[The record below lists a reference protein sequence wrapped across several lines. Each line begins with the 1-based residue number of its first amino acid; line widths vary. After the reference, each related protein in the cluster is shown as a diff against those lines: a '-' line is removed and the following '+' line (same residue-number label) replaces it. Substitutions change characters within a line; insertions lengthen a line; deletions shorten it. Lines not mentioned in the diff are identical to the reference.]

1 MLTLALV
8 LLATLGPAVVAAT
21 AAVWVPTW
29 RQVTLLLLLPVTA
42 GLGLSGLLGM
52 SGWFVALLLIYL
64 SLLLAP
70 LVPFRKRWARVTMSG
85 AVLVTVLGWLVAAR
99 FAVEAVTWLAPHLV
113 SSLIG
118 LVVGIAH
125 WRNPRLSVRDR
136 ARAASA

>member
-52 SGWFVALLLIYL
+52 SGWLVALLLIYL

-70 LVPFRKRWARVTMSG
+70 LVPFRKRWHASRCPERSWSRCSG
-85 AVLVTVLGWLVAAR
+85 GW
-99 FAVEAVTWLAPHLV
+99 
-113 SSLIG
+113 SLRG
-118 LVVGIAH
+118 SPS
-125 WRNPRLSVRDR
+125 RQ
-136 ARAASA
+136 